1 MCIAIVCFPG
11 YDVIDFEINL
21 IFLIEPF
28 SYITRESTQ
37 KFIYLD
43 NKKSDEA
50 EIKTFIIFKGLS
62 VANNCLRPENTHGGN
77 GIMKP
82 QLVVRTIIR
91 NRHNTIFKNS
101 CIE

>member
-37 KFIYLD
+37 KFIYFD

-62 VANNCLRPENTHGGN
+62 VANNCLREYTWRQWNYETSVGSVN
-77 GIMKP
+77 NNQKYA
-82 QLVVRTIIR
+82 
-91 NRHNTIFKNS
+91 RHYFQKFLY
-101 CIE
+101 